1 MRGKRKKSRV
11 AGALAA
17 LLGFVC
23 ALVLGVLFYGTMVY
37 QLAGEDRT
45 APVQTASVDTPGG
58 GAQAGGV
65 AFPGKLLS
73 LGEGELTDEQ
83 ATQELV
89 EGVRCTVVT
98 RVYTLGDGTRAL
110 AVSATPAAYMAK
122 LAELGYAPQLV
133 TGFALA
139 ELGAVCEARDGELL
153 LAARDGDFVYFIAAG
168 ASEQT
173 MFALGSS
180 ATLE

>member
-23 ALVLGVLFYGTMVY
+23 ALALGALFYGTMVY
-37 QLAGEDRT
+37 QLAGEDRA
-45 APVQTASVDTPGG
+45 APVQTSSADAAGS
-58 GAQAGGV
+58 GAQTGGV

-73 LGEGELTDEQ
+73 LGEGELTGEQ
-83 ATQELV
+83 AAEEIV

-98 RVYTLGDGTRAL
+98 RVYTLGDGTQAL
-110 AVSATPAAYMAK
+110 AVSAAPAVYMAR

-153 LAARDGDFVYFIAAG
+153 LAARDGDCVYFIAAE
-168 ASEQT
+168 APEQT
-173 MFALGSS
+173 MYALGSS